1 MISPGV
7 VSGQPKIQTLL
18 VSPWDHERGGVIS
31 VVDNLARHL
40 QARGHGVHFF
50 HNEKTILL
58 KSGLTKLGFPGVRL
72 RLNMPFGPGLG
83 GLLRTLAFP
92 FLFTTALLQLIW
104 FLRTRRI
111 QIVNVHYPFDYS
123 FYFAICRCLLP
134 IRLVTSIHGRD
145 AFYQEKPKDTY
156 SRAFRYLLHSS
167 DLIVLPSDTY
177 RRKLL
182 EAFPDIEH
190 KTIYIHNGINPAQ
203 FRPAESGQTTNEKNR
218 YILCV
223 AELREYKAI
232 DVLLH
237 AGKPLLTNDRSLR
250 LVLAGD
256 GPLRGELEGL
266 ASSLGISDQTVFL
279 GTQGPEEIVRLL
291 QGCET
296 MVLPSRMEP
305 FGIVLI
311 EAMACKTPVVATTVG
326 GIPEI
331 VDNEITG
338 ILVPPEDPQ
347 ALTEGL
353 RRVLTDRDLRKTIAE
368 NGYSRVLERF
378 CSTHTGA
385 AYEKAFVSIMG
396 FERTTASKIP
406 ATDC

>member
-1 MISPGV
+1 
-7 VSGQPKIQTLL
+7 
-18 VSPWDHERGGVIS
+18 
-31 VVDNLARHL
+31 
-40 QARGHGVHFF
+40 
-50 HNEKTILL
+50 
-58 KSGLTKLGFPGVRL
+58 
-72 RLNMPFGPGLG
+72 
-83 GLLRTLAFP
+83 
-92 FLFTTALLQLIW
+92 
-104 FLRTRRI
+104 LRTRGI
-111 QIVNVHYPFDYS
+111 QIVNVHYPFDDCV
-123 FYFAICRCLLP
+123 YFAICRRLLP

-145 AFYQEKPKDTY
+145 AFNKERPKDKY
-156 SRAFRYLLHSS
+156 SRAFRYLIRSS
-167 DLIVLPSDTY
+167 DLVVLPSDSY

-182 EAFPDIEH
+182 EPFPDIEQ

-203 FRPAESGQTTNEKNR
+203 FRPDEIGPCTSEKTR

-237 AGKPLLTNDRSLR
+237 AAKPLLANDRSLR

-256 GPLRGELEGL
+256 GPQRGELEGL
-266 ASSLGISDQTVFL
+266 ASSLGISSQTAFL
-279 GTQGPEEIVRLL
+279 GTQGASEIVRLL
-291 QGCET
+291 HGCET

-311 EAMACKTPVVATTVG
+311 EAMACKKPVVATRVG

-331 VDNEITG
+331 IEHEVSG
-338 ILVPPEDPQ
+338 LLVEPEDPQ

-353 RRVLTDRDLRKTIAE
+353 RRVLTDADLKKTIAQ

-378 CSTHTGA
+378 CSNHNGA

-396 FERTTASKIP
+396 FEQPTASKIP
-406 ATDC
+406 ATGC